1 MQGLDINTE
10 KKKET
15 GGENMGKKQNWYYV
29 LWVHEFSDRGQTMSS
44 RPVLQTPVPRTCRD
58 KCAQEQGLNVVSTTG
73 LL

>member
-1 MQGLDINTE
+1 
-10 KKKET
+10 
-15 GGENMGKKQNWYYV
+15 MGKKQNWYYV

-44 RPVLQTPVPRTCRD
+44 RPVLQTPVPRACRD